1 MSLNLLRGVDCR
13 NATREGKS
21 NRKLADGAGLYLW
34 VQPDGNK
41 YWRLRYWLAGNE
53 KSLALGVYPNVGLK
67 EARKPRF
74 RARPPGGLDPSP
86 GQRLFPPV
94 SAPRF

>member
-1 MSLNLLRGVDCR
+1 MPLNLLRDVDWR
-13 NATREGKS
+13 NATSEGKS
-21 NRKLADGAGLYLW
+21 IRKLADGGGLYLW
-34 VQPDGNK
+34 VHPDGNK
-41 YWRLRYWLAGNE
+41 YWRLRYWLTGKE
-53 KSLALGVYPNVGLK
+53 KSLSLGVYPNVGLK